1 MSGVAPYPG
10 AAQFVADG
18 AHWTRWPALVPLMPL
33 RRILLMF
40 WLTAALLAGG
50 VALTAALNPYGA
62 TPSRLIDPIFRKV
75 KQERLA
81 TPYLLRTAEP
91 ETILLGSS
99 RVQMGMRIEQV
110 ERDGVMNAAIKGAT
124 LSQIARIVDV
134 ALLNPRL
141 KRIVWGVDFFAF
153 GTRWDRD
160 DPNFDARIAYRVPAR
175 IEDTL
180 LSLDALGDG
189 LDMAKRALRGRARL
203 SATMRAGV
211 PWSAQMICAQYASDR
226 IGGLD
231 AATPANIAMQLRDIA
246 YLYDRFEFSPA
257 HLELFRRTVAK
268 ILAHHVRLI
277 LFVPPMSAYELEF
290 IRQSGHWSDL
300 EKFKRALAAVAPF
313 EDYAAFNGMAVKD
326 AFYLQVIHFKVAP
339 GEEILRTLL
348 GMPVAAC
355 DADARL
361 VAQSGVHIDAANVDA
376 ILAME
381 DRWRD
386 DQTDRDSR
394 YSRLVADAVRQAKI
408 DQTTGSTG
416 ESADE

>member
-1 MSGVAPYPG
+1 
-10 AAQFVADG
+10 
-18 AHWTRWPALVPLMPL
+18 MPS
-33 RRILLMF
+33 RRILLLLC
-40 WLTAALLAGG
+40 LTAALLAGG
-50 VALTAALNPYGA
+50 IVVTAALNPYGA
-62 TPSRLIDPIFRKV
+62 THSRLIDPIFRKV

-81 TPYLLRTAEP
+81 TPYLLRTAAP

-110 ERDGVMNAAIKGAT
+110 ERDGVMNAAIKSAT

-160 DPNFDARIAYRVPAR
+160 DPNFDARIANRVPAR

-189 LDMAKRALRGRARL
+189 LDMAKRALRGRAHL
-203 SATMRAGV
+203 PATMRADA
-211 PWSAQMICAQYASDR
+211 PWSAQMICAQYAIDR
-226 IGGLD
+226 FGGLD
-231 AATPANIAMQLRDIA
+231 AATPADIAMQLGNIA

-268 ILAHHVRLI
+268 ILAHHVQLI
-277 LFVPPMSAYELEF
+277 LFVPPMSAYELEY
-290 IRQSGHWSDL
+290 IRQSGHWNDL
-300 EKFKRALAAVAPF
+300 EKFKRALAAIAPF
-313 EDYAAFNGMAVKD
+313 EDYAAFNAMAVKD
-326 AFYLQVIHFKVAP
+326 ELYQHVIHFKVAP
-339 GEEILRTLL
+339 GQEILRTLL
-348 GMPVAAC
+348 GMPMATC

-376 ILAME
+376 ILAIE

-386 DQTDRDSR
+386 DQMGRESR

-408 DQTTGSTG
+408 DQTAGSTA
-416 ESADE
+416 ESVDE